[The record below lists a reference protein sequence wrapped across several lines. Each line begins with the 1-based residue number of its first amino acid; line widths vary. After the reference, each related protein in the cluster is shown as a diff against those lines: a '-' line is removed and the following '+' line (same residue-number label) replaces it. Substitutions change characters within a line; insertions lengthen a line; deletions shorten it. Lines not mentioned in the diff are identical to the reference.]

1 MKKKLLVVGDII
13 LDKYTI
19 TNFTKI
25 SQEAPVPVVE
35 TKSIDFKLGGAAN
48 VALNLRNLN
57 NEVTLIGI
65 IGKDENGSI
74 TKNLLKQNKIKFI
87 GIEATKFKTIT
98 KNRIVCKNQQLLRL
112 DLDTNWSKFFSQLIK
127 IYSKVIKM
135 YDAIIL
141 SDYDK
146 GTLNK
151 IPSLISLAKKY
162 KKKIY
167 VDPKK
172 KRY

>member
-74 TKNLLKQNKIKFI
+74 TKINEQNQFR
-87 GIEATKFKTIT
+87 IT
-98 KNRIVCKNQQLLRL
+98 YFVG
-112 DLDTNWSKFFSQLIK
+112 F
-127 IYSKVIKM
+127 
-135 YDAIIL
+135 
-141 SDYDK
+141 
-146 GTLNK
+146 
-151 IPSLISLAKKY
+151 
-162 KKKIY
+162 
-167 VDPKK
+167 
-172 KRY
+172 